1 MKQCECC
8 ADKCEEEE
16 EQRYWPLILSSIIMF
31 AGIVLQNSSVEWF
44 ASISIFWYVAAYL
57 PVGLPVVLEAVKR
70 IKEHEIFSE
79 FTLMTIATIGAFCIG
94 EYPEGVAVMLFYA
107 VGETLQDRAVDK
119 AKRNISKMLD
129 TRPETVTIL
138 RAGNNMVVSPKDVTI
153 GDVMAV
159 KPGERISLDGILQ
172 SDEAFFDTS
181 SLTGESVPR
190 AVHRGE
196 KVYAGTLAT
205 DKPVT
210 IEVTA
215 LYEKSMLA
223 RILELVEDASERK
236 APTELFIR
244 KFAKIYTPVVIS
256 LAALVVLTPY
266 IYSLINPAFTF
277 EFSKWLYRALTF
289 LVVSCPCALVV
300 SIPLGYFIAIGA
312 ASKHGILFKGS
323 NYLDAILHINTVV
336 FDKTGTLTRGVFNV
350 QSINAVGYSEE
361 QLLQWT
367 ASLENQSTH
376 PIAKAIVR
384 MAGQKN
390 ISLQSVNDVTDIA
403 GYGLKGRIGE
413 HGVAAGNTRLLQK
426 MGVDYPSSLAGMSG
440 TLVACVVDGKY
451 AGCLLLADELKG
463 DAIQAVNDLKSLDI
477 QGIHILSGDKQNIV
491 TDFADRLGIKVA
503 VGDLLPEGKVK
514 YMQELQQK
522 SNNRTIF
529 VGDGMNDAPVLAIS
543 NIGVAMGGLGSDV
556 AIETA
561 DVVIQDDKPSK
572 VAMAIKIGRRT
583 RHIINENIYGI
594 IGVKV
599 LVMLLGV
606 LGIATLWE
614 AVFADVGVALIAIAN
629 AMRINKLSQK

>member
-16 EQRYWPLILSSIIMF
+16 EQRYWPLVLSSLIMF

-44 ASISIFWYVAAYL
+44 ASVSIFWYVAAYL
-57 PVGLPVVLEAVKR
+57 PVGLPVVLEALKG

-107 VGETLQDRAVDK
+107 IGETLQDRAVDK

-129 TRPETVTIL
+129 TRPETVTIF
-138 RAGNNMVVSPKDVTI
+138 RGDNNLIVSPKNVAI
-153 GDVMAV
+153 GDIMTV

-190 AVHRGE
+190 AVHKGE

-210 IEVTA
+210 IKVTA

-266 IYSLINPAFTF
+266 IYSLIDNAFTF
-277 EFSKWLYRALTF
+277 DFSKWLYRALTF

-300 SIPLGYFIAIGA
+300 SIPLGYFVAIGA
-312 ASKHGILFKGS
+312 ASKKGILFKGS
-323 NYLDAILHINTVV
+323 NYLDSILHINTVV

-350 QSINAVGYSEE
+350 QSINAVGYSGE
-361 QLLQWT
+361 QLLQLV

-384 MAGQKN
+384 MSCQKN

-403 GYGLKGRIGE
+403 GYGLKGSIGE
-413 HGVAAGNTRLLQK
+413 HKVAVGNIRLLQK
-426 MGVDYPSSLAGMSG
+426 IGVDYPSSLVDMSG

-451 AGCLLLADELKG
+451 AGCLLLADELKS
-463 DAIQAVNDLKSLDI
+463 DSIQAVNDLKSLNI
-477 QGIHILSGDKQNIV
+477 HGIHILSGDKQTIV
-491 TDFADRLGIKVA
+491 TDFADRMGIKVA

-529 VGDGMNDAPVLAIS
+529 VGDGMNDAPVLATS
-543 NIGVAMGGLGSDV
+543 NIGIAMGGLGSDV

-583 RHIINENIYGI
+583 HHIINENIYGI

-606 LGIATLWE
+606 FGVATLWE

-629 AMRINKLSQK
+629 AMRINKLS

>member
-8 ADKCEEEE
+8 AEKCEEDEE
-16 EQRYWPLILSSIIMF
+16 PRYWPLILSSIIMF

-57 PVGLPVVLEAVKR
+57 PVGLPVVREA
-70 IKEHEIFSE
+70 IKGMKGHEVFSE
-79 FTLMTIATIGAFCIG
+79 YTLMTIATIGAFCIG

-107 VGETLQDRAVDK
+107 IGETLQDKAVDK
-119 AKRNISKMLD
+119 AKHNISKTLD

-138 RAGNNMVVSPKDVTI
+138 HGNNNSVVSPKDVII
-153 GDVMAV
+153 GDIMEV

-172 SDEAFFDTS
+172 SDEAFFYTS

-215 LYEKSMLA
+215 IYEKSMLA

-323 NYLDAILHINTVV
+323 NYLDAILHINAVV

-350 QSINAVGYSEE
+350 QSIDAVGYSEE

-376 PIAKAIVR
+376 PIAKAIVL

-403 GYGLKGRIGE
+403 GYGLKGRIIE
-413 HGVAAGNTRLLQK
+413 HEIAVGNIRLLQK
-426 MGVDYPSSLAGMSG
+426 MGVDYPSSLVDTSG

-451 AGCLLLADELKG
+451 AGCLLLADELKD

-491 TDFADRLGIKVA
+491 TDFANRLGIKVA
-503 VGDLLPEGKVK
+503 IGDLLPEGKVK

-529 VGDGMNDAPVLAIS
+529 VGDGMNDAPVLATS
-543 NIGVAMGGLGSDV
+543 NIGVAMGGLGSDM

-629 AMRINKLSQK
+629 AMRINKLS